1 MTIYYL
7 KRSPIDR
14 REIDDM
20 RESYSLDYFIDGGVE
35 RRKYAERRKSAERRT
50 DWVRVTKW
58 CSVFV
63 GK

>member
-20 RESYSLDYFIDGGVE
+20 REAYSLDYFMDGGVE
-35 RRKYAERRKSAERRT
+35 RRKVTERRRSPERRA
-50 DWVRVTKW
+50 DWVRVTTW
-58 CSVFV
+58 CSVFA

>member
-20 RESYSLDYFIDGGVE
+20 REAYSLDYFMDGGVE
-35 RRKYAERRKSAERRT
+35 RRKDTERRRSLERRA
-50 DWVRVTKW
+50 DWVRVTR
-58 CSVFV
+58 
-63 GK
+63 